1 MGQEIAIF
9 VLLFAAL
16 FYLGRRAYIK
26 YVKNKKSCDSC
37 AFHANT
43 KETVNPS

>member
-9 VLLFAAL
+9 VLLFLAL
-16 FYLGRRAYIK
+16 FYLGRRAYLK

-37 AFHANT
+37 AFHADS